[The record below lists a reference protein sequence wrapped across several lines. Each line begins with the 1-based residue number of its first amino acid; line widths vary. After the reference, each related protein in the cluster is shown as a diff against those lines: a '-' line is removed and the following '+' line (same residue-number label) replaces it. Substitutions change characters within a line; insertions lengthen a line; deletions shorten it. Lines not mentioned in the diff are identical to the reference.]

1 MHALSTVEKD
11 YMVLQVQVQV
21 QICSQG
27 MQAQS
32 FLVFDADLFFFFA
45 EHSNI
50 SLNSG
55 TLIAHVQKFIMMSK
69 LCHVLSGDLSR
80 AYQLISAYS
89 PEQTVLNIKGSK

>member
-1 MHALSTVEKD
+1 MHKLSTVEKD
-11 YMVLQVQVQV
+11 YMVLQVQFQVQV

-89 PEQTVLNIKGSK
+89 VIRE